1 MTRPSK
7 GRINID
13 IKDPVPDWEPSRQ
26 PKAPGGAPGVLY
38 VVLDDV
44 GFSAMEPSGG
54 PIETPNINRIA
65 QRGLTYTNFHTIL
78 LDSIMGSEEG
88 PHYQL
93 GRLRLDPP
101 IPALM
106 QVTVMASVL

>member
-13 IKDPVPDWEPSRQ
+13 IKDPVPDWEPYRQ
-26 PKAPGGAPGVLY
+26 PKAPGGAPSVLY
-38 VVLDDV
+38 VVRDDV
-44 GFSAMEPSGG
+44 GFSVMEPFGG

-78 LDSIMGSEEG
+78 LDSIMGSQEG
-88 PHYQL
+88 PRYQL
-93 GRLRLDPP
+93 GCDYTPP
-101 IPALM
+101 DQP
-106 QVTVMASVL
+106 SRRSSSWRWSRE